1 MITKQRTWGQFATP
15 TDVADLLLGFC
26 LRRPADRLLDP
37 SCGDGALLRRAARW
51 QSWLSASAAAP
62 PRDTLFGVELDGE
75 SAARAAAIAGTTIV
89 PANFFALAPA
99 ASPALPANWPPAGFD
114 ALVGNPPYT
123 RAEWIGRLGDAAQLP
138 LFAADPP
145 DAPAP
150 ARAVPPDL
158 AAALSGRAGLHAF
171 FLLHSLPFLRDRGRL
186 GFVMPNGWLDVAYGA
201 ALKRFLLDHFRV
213 VAVIESAV
221 ERWFAAAGVNTC
233 LLILERAD
241 DAAARAANR
250 VRFARLTRPLR
261 DLLGGAADDAR
272 RVVAVEQLVGRL
284 LPGDDRPGGDVAVRV
299 RRQGDLDPAARWGEL
314 LRAPAVALRPS
325 APSTAPLGRWAV
337 VQRGHTTGAN
347 DFFYLDAAHV
357 AQWGI
362 EPEFRRPLLKSLRGV
377 ARLHLSAAD
386 TDHELLA
393 IPAEARLAGTAAA
406 AYVAWGEGRGLHRR
420 ATCAARRPWYCLHA
434 QPDGQLLLAKG
445 VWQRH
450 FAPLADGPVAVDQ
463 QIYRLRMDTALLPVA
478 AALLNSAWFALQ
490 CELRGRVN
498 LGEGVLWLATYE
510 LAAIPLPDPT
520 ILDAGQRAALAAA
533 HAHLSARPIA
543 PTSAG
548 DLAQPERL
556 ALDELVF
563 DLVGLSAAERRA
575 AREALLACL
584 DGRCRRATQLAP
596 ENGA

>member
-1 MITKQRTWGQFATP
+1 MITKQRAWGQFATP
-15 TDVADLLLGFC
+15 TDVADLLLGFG
-26 LRRPADRLLDP
+26 LRRPSDRLLDP

-51 QSWLSASAAAP
+51 QSWLSPSAAAP
-62 PRDTLFGVELDGE
+62 PRDTLYGVELDAE
-75 SAARAAAIAGTTIV
+75 AAARAADVVGVTIV
-89 PANFFALAPA
+89 PANFFALSPA

-114 ALVGNPPYT
+114 AIVGNPPYT
-123 RAEWIGRLGDAAQLP
+123 RAEWIGRLGDAVQLP
-138 LFAADPP
+138 LFADDRP

-158 AAALSGRAGLHAF
+158 AAALSGRAGLHAY

-213 VAVIESAV
+213 VAIVESAV

-241 DAAARAANR
+241 DATARAANR
-250 VRFARLTRPLR
+250 VRFVRLARPLR
-261 DLLGGAADDAR
+261 DLLGGVSDDAR
-272 RVVAVEQLVGRL
+272 RVAAVEQLIGRL
-284 LPGDDRPGGDVAVRV
+284 LPGDDRPGGDVVVRV
-299 RRQGDLDPAARWGEL
+299 RPQGELAPGARWGEL
-314 LRAPAVALRPS
+314 LRSPAVALRPA
-325 APSTAPLGRWAV
+325 APSTAPLGHWAI

-347 DFFYLDAAHV
+347 DFFYLDAARL

-377 ARLHLSAAD
+377 ARLRLSAAD
-386 TDHELLA
+386 TDQELLT
-393 IPAEARLAGTAAA
+393 IPADARLVGTAAA
-406 AYVAWGEGRGLHRR
+406 AYVAWGETRGLHDR
-420 ATCAARRPWYCLHA
+420 ATCAARRPWYCLHD

-463 QIYRLRMDTALLPVA
+463 QIYRLRLDAALLPA
-478 AALLNSAWFALQ
+478 TAALLNSAWFALQ

-510 LAAIPLPDPT
+510 LAAIPLPDPMA
-520 ILDAGQRAALAAA
+520 LDAEQRAALAAA
-533 HAHLSARPIA
+533 HERLCARPIVA
-543 PTSAG
+543 TSG
-548 DLAQPERL
+548 DDLAQPERL

-575 AREALLACL
+575 ARAALLACL
-584 DGRCRRATQLAP
+584 DGRRRRATHLAP
-596 ENGA
+596 EDGA

>member
-1 MITKQRTWGQFATP
+1 MTTKQRTWGQFATP

-51 QSWLSASAAAP
+51 QSWLSPSAADP
-62 PRDTLFGVELDGE
+62 PRDTLYGIELDAE
-75 SAARAAAIAGTTIV
+75 AAARAAAVAGATIV

-114 ALVGNPPYT
+114 AIIGNPPYT
-123 RAEWIGRLGDAAQLP
+123 RAEWIGRLADAAQLP
-138 LFAADPP
+138 LFADDRP
-145 DAPAP
+145 DAPT
-150 ARAVPPDL
+150 RAVPPDL
-158 AAALSGRAGLHAF
+158 AAALSGRAGLHAY

-213 VAVIESAV
+213 VAIVESAV

-250 VRFARLTRPLR
+250 VRFARLARPLR

-284 LPGDDRPGGDVAVRV
+284 LPGDDRPGSDVAVRV
-299 RRQGDLDPAARWGEL
+299 RPQSELDPAARWGEL
-314 LRAPAVALRPS
+314 LRAPAVALRPA
-325 APSTAPLGRWAV
+325 APSTVPLGRWAV

-347 DFFYLDAAHV
+347 DFFYLNAAHV
-357 AQWGI
+357 AEWGI

-377 ARLHLSAAD
+377 AQLRLSAAD
-386 TDHELLA
+386 TDHELLV
-393 IPAEARLAGTAAA
+393 IPADAHLAGTAAA
-406 AYVAWGEGRGLHRR
+406 AYVAWGQARGLHRR
-420 ATCAARRPWYCLHA
+420 ATCAARHPWYCLHN

-450 FAPLADGPVAVDQ
+450 FAPLAEGPVTVDQ
-463 QIYRLRMDTALLPVA
+463 QIYRLRLDAAILLTA

-520 ILDAGQRAALAAA
+520 ALDAGRRAALAAA
-533 HAHLSARPIA
+533 HERLCARPIVA
-543 PTSAG
+543 TSG
-548 DLAQPERL
+548 DDLAQPERL

-563 DLVGLSAAERRA
+563 DLVGLSAAERHA

-584 DGRCRRATQLAP
+584 DGRRRRAGQLAP
-596 ENGA
+596 DDGA